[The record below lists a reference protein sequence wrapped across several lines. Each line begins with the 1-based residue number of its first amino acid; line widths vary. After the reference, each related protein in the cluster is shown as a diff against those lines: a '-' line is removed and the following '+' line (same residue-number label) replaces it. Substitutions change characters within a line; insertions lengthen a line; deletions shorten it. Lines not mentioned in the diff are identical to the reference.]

1 MAEAGK
7 PKFGAFESLAKQAKT
22 ENSLLKSGPSAGEK
36 SAMAVQE
43 SVPGP
48 TVGESAVEKGEL
60 KRPRIS
66 KPVLTNEIE
75 VEVKR
80 LATAA
85 AEKATMNRLY
95 GKRVT
100 YKGPR
105 VTRSYKIEI
114 FVDKWLDAIS
124 NETGIEKSTM
134 VTKAIVE
141 YISKDYSHLKP
152 QEEEF
157 SDVQH

>member
-7 PKFGAFESLAKQAKT
+7 PKFGAFESLANQVKT
-22 ENSLLKSGPSAGEK
+22 ESSSLKTAPSVGGKSVV
-36 SAMAVQE
+36 AVQE
-43 SVPGP
+43 SGLDQ
-48 TVGESAVEKGEL
+48 TVGESAVEKGEV

-85 AEKATMNRLY
+85 AEKATMNKLY

-157 SDVQH
+157 PDA

>member
-7 PKFGAFESLAKQAKT
+7 PKFGAFESLASQART
-22 ENSLLKSGPSAGEK
+22 ESSSLKSAPSAGEK
-36 SAMAVQE
+36 PTAAVQE
-43 SVPGP
+43 PASAPI
-48 TVGESAVEKGEL
+48 VGESAAENGEL

-141 YISKDYSHLKP
+141 YISKDYLHLKP
-152 QEEEF
+152 QEEEVF
-157 SDVQH
+157 DA